1 MISHKKE
8 MFISDRKVLNA
19 ICTSFLQGL
28 VQSEFSSRFIHLK
41 NYEACLVFVDISII
55 VPKREEQTSINGKML
70 KSCSLSGWKVL
81 NFLEELE
88 TSGTFFDGKKIQIVN
103 VVYFS
108 CTVAC

>member
-1 MISHKKE
+1 M
-8 MFISDRKVLNA
+8 
-19 ICTSFLQGL
+19 
-28 VQSEFSSRFIHLK
+28 
-41 NYEACLVFVDISII
+41 
-55 VPKREEQTSINGKML
+55 NGKML

-88 TSGTFFDGKKIQIVN
+88 TSGTFFDEKKIQVVN